1 MATEHAPCAHRAE
14 RRQQLQAMFD
24 QGGAH
29 AVSLG
34 RHNAR
39 FDAGT
44 ADDP

>member
-14 RRQQLQAMFD
+14 RRQQLQAMVD